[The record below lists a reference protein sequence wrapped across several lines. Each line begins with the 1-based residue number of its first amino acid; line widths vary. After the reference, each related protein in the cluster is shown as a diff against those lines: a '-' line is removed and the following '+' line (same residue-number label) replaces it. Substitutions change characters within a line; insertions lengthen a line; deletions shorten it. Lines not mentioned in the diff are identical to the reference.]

1 MFEVGSVVT
10 FRALHRMP
18 SQPPPEDELHP
29 HDYRVEV
36 IAERERLDDRAMVCD
51 LDVLRDRLA
60 EVADGA
66 RDRDLAG
73 VCGTDVVT
81 VEVLAAWTHAE
92 LADALRND
100 GAEYLAVRVWE
111 SDDAFGGVRDRI

>member
-1 MFEVGSVVT
+1 MFEVGLVVT

-29 HDYRVEV
+29 HDYRVEAV
-36 IAERERLDDRAMVCD
+36 AQRQRLDDRSMVCD
-51 LDVLRDRLA
+51 LEVLKERLGH
-60 EVADGA
+60 VADGA

-81 VEVLAAWTHAE
+81 VEVLAAWTHAQ
-92 LADALRND
+92 LADAVRND

-111 SDDAFGGVRDRI
+111 SDDAFGGVRDRV